1 MLEFLKY
8 LGKMVNFLIFIVSVY
23 MGELNVKLKDL
34 ESIDRS
40 EREFIRLWGDRK
52 RRKIEIGFVSG
63 YVILE
68 IEELSINGLVR
79 LGSSRKF
86 RYSRRFEN
94 GSRRYRSISFY
105 YDGIS
110 K

>member
-52 RRKIEIGFVSG
+52 
-63 YVILE
+63 
-68 IEELSINGLVR
+68 
-79 LGSSRKF
+79 
-86 RYSRRFEN
+86 
-94 GSRRYRSISFY
+94 
-105 YDGIS
+105 
-110 K
+110 

>member
-1 MLEFLKY
+1 M
-8 LGKMVNFLIFIVSVY
+8 
-23 MGELNVKLKDL
+23 
-34 ESIDRS
+34 
-40 EREFIRLWGDRK
+40 
-52 RRKIEIGFVSG
+52 
-63 YVILE
+63 ILE
-68 IEELSINGLVR
+68 IEEFSINGLVR